1 MGIFTKTNE
10 ADVKAAPEKKSETKP
25 ELKKKA
31 VKAVVS
37 KEKKTST
44 KGNGHAHRILIKP
57 LITEKAGFLGH
68 ENKYVFEVAIGAN
81 KIEIAKAVEEV
92 YSIKPVAVNVMN
104 RDGKKVRRGRE
115 FGRRK
120 DWKKAIVELPA
131 GKTINIYEG
140 V

>member
-1 MGIFTKTNE
+1 MHKNMGIFSKTNE
-10 ADVKAAPEKKSETKP
+10 AEVSAPEKKSETK
-25 ELKKKA
+25 KKTAKPA
-31 VKAVVS
+31 VA
-37 KEKKTST
+37 KEKKSTT
-44 KGNGHAHRILIKP
+44 KGTGHAHRILIKP

-68 ENKYVFEVAIGAN
+68 ENKYVFEVAVDAN

-92 YSIKPVAVNVMN
+92 YSIKPVAVNVIN

-120 DWKKAIVELPA
+120 DWKKAIVELPE